1 MMARPAYHCENTRG
15 GPYNVPTKQ
24 KATVASSPTRVRT
37 KRKRAA
43 IKAVATRCRTSSSG
57 LKSVNRAPAASIPI
71 HRRRNRPVRA
81 ESIARKRRARKH
93 EANTLKG
100 TKLDDATAPDPNSA
114 ITGYEFAEF
123 ASAATDPARVP

>member
-1 MMARPAYHCENTRG
+1 MMARPAYHCEKTRG

-24 KATVASSPTRVRT
+24 KATAASSPTRVRT

-43 IKAVATRCRTSSSG
+43 TTAVATRFRTSSSG
-57 LKSVNRAPAASIPI
+57 LKSVNRTPAASIPI

-93 EANTLKG
+93 EAKTLRG
-100 TKLDDATAPDPNSA
+100 TQLADAKAPDPNSA
-114 ITGYEFAEF
+114 ITDYN
-123 ASAATDPARVP
+123 VPRG

>member
-37 KRKRAA
+37 KRKGGA
-43 IKAVATRCRTSSSG
+43 IKAVATRGRTSSSG

-93 EANTLKG
+93 EAKTQRETQL
-100 TKLDDATAPDPNSA
+100 AEARAPDQNP
-114 ITGYEFAEF
+114 
-123 ASAATDPARVP
+123 P